1 MKNTDEQKILSELT
15 NAERKFAV
23 YRVAIILRIHDLMM
37 IKGLKMKDLNIWIN
51 ANPDPT
57 LRSILQLE
65 TELDGFII
73 RIVSP
78 KKHKKDDVDSTA
90 LQ

>member
-1 MKNTDEQKILSELT
+1 MKNTTEQKILSEIT
-15 NAERKFAV
+15 GTEKRFAL

-37 IKGLKMKDLNIWIN
+37 LKGLKMKDLNIWVN

-57 LRSILQLE
+57 LKSILKLE
-65 TELDGFII
+65 TELDGLII

-78 KKHKKDDVDSTA
+78 KKHRQDDTESTV